1 MATDQEDPGAEL
13 IAELVGDP
21 PLALPEAIDKL
32 ETAVEALED
41 EIQAAGEKAAEQLR
55 SGKRGGKV

>member
-1 MATDQEDPGAEL
+1 MASDQENPGADL

-21 PLALPEAIDKL
+21 PLALPESIDAL
-32 ETAVEALED
+32 EDAVEALE
-41 EIQAAGEKAAEQLR
+41 EELEQAAQAIIR